1 MNGKITTFYLRG
13 GKDFEKWVYQ
23 NKAEYSGNYVEGCL
37 LDNFIMVTKRGFAAF
52 YEVPCTTWTSKY
64 RVEFQ
69 KGAAQDV
76 WRKWYEFEDA
86 AEREA
91 EKQERE
97 YTEYA
102 AS

>member
-13 GKDFEKWVYQ
+13 GKDFDKWVHQ
-23 NKAEYSGNYVEGCL
+23 NKAEYSGDFVEGCL
-37 LDNFIMVTKRGFAAF
+37 LDNFVMVTKRGFAAF
-52 YEVPCTTWTSKY
+52 YETPCSEWCSKY
-64 RVEFQ
+64 RVVFQ

-76 WRKWYEFEDA
+76 FREWYKFEEA

-91 EKQERE
+91 EERERE
-97 YTEYA
+97 YVERS